1 MKDILVSFLRI
12 YHGTTLD
19 DPAHSSAGKL
29 PGGMFPSQHNVQ
41 QNSQCINI
49 RTPIRLGEPILFR
62 CCKACGSKNLC
73 IFSVFIFINSGSIK
87 IDKNRFGSTYDHII
101 WLYISM
107 YNSQGMKHPQSHAQL
122 AGDLLCLCRCQ
133 KSTL

>member
-19 DPAHSSAGKL
+19 DPAHSSAGKF

-49 RTPIRLGEPILFR
+49 RTPIRLGEPILF
-62 CCKACGSKNLC
+62 LW
-73 IFSVFIFINSGSIK
+73 FQESV
-87 IDKNRFGSTYDHII
+87 Y
-101 WLYISM
+101 
-107 YNSQGMKHPQSHAQL
+107 
-122 AGDLLCLCRCQ
+122 LLCFHFYKFWKHQNR
-133 KSTL
+133 